1 LRAGVVRS
9 LKELEGYPWS
19 GHRVLIGRDNNGWQ
33 EREYVLQQFSENR
46 RRAILAYRRFME
58 EGKDQGRR
66 PELVGGNLIRSQG
79 GWSRV
84 LSPRGKRGKVKH
96 DARILGGGDFVEE
109 MLREANKKL
118 GRQLRTGAREASME
132 AVIRKMCMEAG
143 VKEQGVR
150 NGGQR
155 RRVSEVR
162 SQIAYYLSHELG
174 ISMAEIAR
182 NLGVCGSAIIKAVQK
197 LESQIGK

>member
-1 LRAGVVRS
+1 VVRS
-9 LKELEGYPWS
+9 LKELERYPWS
-19 GHRVLIGRDNNGWQ
+19 GHRVLIGGDKNGWQ
-33 EREYVLQQFSENR
+33 QREYVLQQFSENR

-66 PELVGGNLIRSQG
+66 PDLVGGELIRSRG

-84 LSPRGKRGKVKH
+84 LSARGKRERVEH
-96 DARILGGGDFVEE
+96 DARILGGGDFLAEI
-109 MLREANKKL
+109 LREANKKL
-118 GRQLRTGAREASME
+118 RRQLRSGEREASME
-132 AVIRKMCMEAG
+132 RVIRKMCMEAG
-143 VKEQGVR
+143 VEEQEVR

-155 RRVSEVR
+155 RKVSKVR

-182 NLGVCGSAIIKAVQK
+182 NLGVCSSAIIKAVQK
-197 LESQIGK
+197 LESQNGK